1 LARQIG
7 ARATQGSF
15 FVKGDVMSAAR
26 ELSRLKHEKRGDQTG
41 RNKAN
46 RAKKKKRAH
55 YKEKYPGVKTAK
67 WPSKLSV
74 G

>member
-15 FVKGDVMSAAR
+15 FVKGDVMSAR
-26 ELSRLKHEKRGDQTG
+26 SESRQFHEKRGDQTD